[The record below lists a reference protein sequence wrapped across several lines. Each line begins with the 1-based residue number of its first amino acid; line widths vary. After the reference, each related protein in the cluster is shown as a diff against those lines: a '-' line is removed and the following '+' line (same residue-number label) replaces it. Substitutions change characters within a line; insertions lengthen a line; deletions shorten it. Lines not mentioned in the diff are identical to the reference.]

1 MSTRL
6 KQKKFLRHKD
16 IDINLETL
24 NLNPE
29 STELYQMNPENP
41 DEKKIN
47 NCDWIVID
55 GFSLRGNCLGNVLKK
70 IPLLAKSQFNIAVLN
85 VSGYN
90 DLSKEQERKI
100 LAANVN
106 GQVIVGQ

>member
-6 KQKKFLRHKD
+6 KEKKFLKHKD
-16 IDINLETL
+16 IDINLDNL
-24 NLNPE
+24 DLNPE

-55 GFSLRGNCLGNVLKK
+55 GFSLRKNCLGNVLKK
-70 IPLLAKSQFNIAVLN
+70 ITMLAKSSFNIAVLN
-85 VSGYN
+85 VSDLN
-90 DLSKEQERKI
+90 DLSKEEEKKI
-100 LAANVN
+100 LASNVN
-106 GQVIVGQ
+106 G